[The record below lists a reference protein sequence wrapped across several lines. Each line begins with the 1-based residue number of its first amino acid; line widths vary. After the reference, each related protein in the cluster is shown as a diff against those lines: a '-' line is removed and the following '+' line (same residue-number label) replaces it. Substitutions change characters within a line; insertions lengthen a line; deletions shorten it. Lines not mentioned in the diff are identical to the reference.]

1 MKLLGIECNSEVG
14 RGIAIA
20 VIFAISGLL
29 IGFLII
35 PHSPRGV
42 DPKAPIPQFTLL
54 GQPVVLGP
62 DAAEK
67 ALQTTR
73 RHAAGSIVI
82 KAPGGRKHEVP
93 RALLGAEIEKVR
105 LAKLISDAG
114 DAASPMRRKLAENF
128 PKTPVALPVPIVL
141 NPTRGLA
148 TLLQI
153 KDLIDQPS
161 SDARLDLETRKL
173 VPEQEGIELD
183 IYATFARLQQAV
195 RSGDPEID
203 AAVQRVTPRLRA
215 QQLGNLKFDDVLG
228 YFETNYTRGEKAAL
242 RTFNL
247 RLAASRL
254 DGHVILP
261 GETFDFNEIVG
272 PRDEAHGYKIA
283 PVIAE
288 GELIDGIGG
297 GTCQITGTLHGAAW
311 FAGLSILSRHPHS
324 RPSGYIKMGLDSAV
338 AYPTIT
344 LKIKNPFDFPIVL
357 HETVKDGVVR
367 AEILGPQRKLTV
379 TFVRRIL
386 EVHPFEELERP
397 DPKLPAGR
405 KVLSQRGIP
414 GFKILRYRIVR
425 DGPFAVREK
434 STDTYPPTSQIIRV
448 GTGDMPLDSVK
459 AEDDH
464 HLEYVA
470 DEYLTITQGP
480 GLRAPGVDSDQPG
493 GGTVE
498 NRIQGSTG
506 VRGWIEKAGYSHWRG
521 DNDKD
526 SKCSGDDCPSASVK
540 GDSKK
545 PDAKKPD
552 DKKGA
557 DKKASDKKS
566 TGKPPSD
573 SSKKPVPSDSSKK
586 KGK

>member
-1 MKLLGIECNSEVG
+1 MKLLGIEWKSEVG

-20 VIFAISGLL
+20 VIFAIAGV
-29 IGFLII
+29 IVGFLVI

-42 DPKAPIPQFTLL
+42 DPKAPVPQFTLL
-54 GQPVVLGP
+54 GQPIVFGT

-67 ALQTTR
+67 ALQLLR
-73 RHAAGSIVI
+73 RHAAGSIII

-105 LAKLISDAG
+105 LAKIISDAS
-114 DAASPMRRKLAENF
+114 DAASPMRRKLAEDK
-128 PKTPVALPVPIVL
+128 PKGPVALPIPITL
-141 NPTRGLA
+141 NPTRALE
-148 TLLQI
+148 TILQL
-153 KDLIDQPS
+153 KDLIDQAS

-183 IYATFARLQQAV
+183 IYATYARLQQAV
-195 RSGDPEID
+195 RNGDAEVE
-203 AAVQRVTPRLRA
+203 AAVQRVTPRLQA
-215 QQLGNLKFDDVLG
+215 KQLGNLTFDDVLG
-228 YFETNYTRGEKAAL
+228 YFETNYARGEKSAL

-247 RLAASRL
+247 RLAASKL

-261 GETFDFNEIVG
+261 GETFDFNEVVG
-272 PRDEAHGYKIA
+272 PRDEAHGYKVA

-288 GELIDGIGG
+288 GELVDGIGG
-297 GTCQITGTLHGAAW
+297 GTCQIAGTLHGASW
-311 FAGLSILSRHPHS
+311 FAGLKVLSRRPHT

-338 AYPTIT
+338 AYPSIT
-344 LKIKNPFDFPIVL
+344 LKLKNPFDFPVVL

-386 EVHPFEELERP
+386 EVQPFEELERP

-434 STDTYPPTSQIIRV
+434 STDTYPPTAQIIRV
-448 GTGDMPLDSVK
+448 GTGDMPLDSVR
-459 AEDDH
+459 AEDDQH
-464 HLEYVA
+464 PEYVA

-480 GLRAPGVDSDQPG
+480 GLRAPGVDTDQPG

-506 VRGWIEKAGYSHWRG
+506 ARGWIEKAGYSHWHS

-526 SKCSGDDCPSASVK
+526 AKCSGDDCPDAASKAESKK

-545 PDAKKPD
+545 SD

-557 DKKASDKKS
+557 DKKGDKKS
-566 TGKPPSD
+566 TSKGSGD
-573 SSKKPVPSDSSKK
+573 SSKKPVPSDGSKK